1 MPDAQLTKI
10 PGIGPATAQNLATAG
25 FSTVDAIAQAQ
36 AADLAQVNGF
46 GQVRAAVVIGAA
58 QAMLSATDAAPV
70 ATKPET
76 KDKKAKKKKKGKK
89 KDKKPKKKG
98 DKKKRQGKKKDKK
111 KDKKKGKKKGKK

>member
-25 FSTVDAIAQAQ
+25 FSTVDAVAQAR

-58 QAMLSATDAAPV
+58 QAMLTATDAAP
-70 ATKPET
+70 AAAKPEK
-76 KDKKAKKKKKGKK
+76 KDKKSKKK
-89 KDKKPKKKG
+89 KDKKPKKKKKG